1 MLLKWLIKNNIYFQ
15 TNMSDLDSVMILD
28 ELTANLKVQ
37 TVNLEN
43 YFQQLEENVEINP
56 VNRKRALLREVK
68 DTLFKMKINDEENI
82 Y

>member
-1 MLLKWLIKNNIYFQ
+1 
-15 TNMSDLDSVMILD
+15 MSDLDSVMILD

>member
-15 TNMSDLDSVMILD
+15 TNISDLDSVMILD